1 MNCCCGNEKPFE
13 DCCQPLIE
21 GKSKAK
27 TAEQLMRSRYAAYV
41 HHAIE
46 YLIETTH
53 FSTRKYYRRKD
64 IEKWSKEST
73 WLKLEILF
81 ASENQVE
88 FKAYFRNKS
97 TQIEIHH
104 EKSTFIFENNQW
116 FFVEGN

>member
-1 MNCCCGNEKPFE
+1 MICCCGNDKPFE
-13 DCCQPLIE
+13 ECCQPLIQ

-41 HHAIE
+41 HQAID

-53 FSTRKYYRRKD
+53 PSTRKYYRRKD
-64 IEKWSKEST
+64 IEKWAKEST

-88 FKAYFRNKS
+88 FKAYFRDKS
-97 TQIEIHH
+97 FQIQIHH
-104 EKSTFIFENNQW
+104 EKSTFVLEGDTW
-116 FFVEGN
+116 FYVEGN